1 MAGGIPVIVAD
12 QPTDLRGARS
22 LTHRPSDATGEGVGW
37 LESSLDTPFSAKR
50 IQRIATPLVLRS
62 YGRSPVPSYGGLVC
76 RLCGV
81 PLDACEGS
89 SVNALS
95 TTKTARPT
103 RDVDEFADVMEMFTG
118 LHAHIPESREVE
130 RQRELIFN
138 RCLALADRIARH
150 YGGRGEDIEDLTQVA
165 RLGLVKAV
173 NRFDPAKGSHFV
185 AFAIPT
191 MMGEVRRHFR
201 DHGWSMHV
209 PRRLKDRHGDI
220 TRATMELTQTLGR
233 APTAGQL
240 AEVLGLSREDIV
252 DSMLAAEAYR
262 VHSIDAPISS
272 GDSAPRMVSDT
283 VGAIDHGFDRI
294 CDLET
299 IRPLLAALP
308 EREKTVLYLRFFDS
322 LTQSQIA
329 EQIGVSQMH
338 VSRILERTLRQL
350 REQL

>member
-1 MAGGIPVIVAD
+1 MTA
-12 QPTDLRGARS
+12 Q
-22 LTHRPSDATGEGVGW
+22 
-37 LESSLDTPFSAKR
+37 
-50 IQRIATPLVLRS
+50 
-62 YGRSPVPSYGGLVC
+62 
-76 RLCGV
+76 
-81 PLDACEGS
+81 
-89 SVNALS
+89 LS
-95 TTKTARPT
+95 RPT
-103 RDVDEFADVMEMFTG
+103 RDVDEYADVMEMFTG
-118 LHAHIPESREVE
+118 LQTHIPESREVE

-173 NRFDPAKGSHFV
+173 NRFDPSKGSHFV

-233 APTAGQL
+233 APTASQL

-262 VHSIDAPISS
+262 VHSIDAPVSS

-283 VGAIDHGFDRI
+283 MGEVDNGFDRI
-294 CDLET
+294 VDLET
-299 IRPLLAALP
+299 IRPLLTALP
-308 EREKTVLYLRFFDS
+308 EREKTVLYLRFFDC

-329 EQIGVSQMH
+329 DKIGVSQMH
-338 VSRILERTLRQL
+338 VSRILERTLRELRDQL
-350 REQL
+350 